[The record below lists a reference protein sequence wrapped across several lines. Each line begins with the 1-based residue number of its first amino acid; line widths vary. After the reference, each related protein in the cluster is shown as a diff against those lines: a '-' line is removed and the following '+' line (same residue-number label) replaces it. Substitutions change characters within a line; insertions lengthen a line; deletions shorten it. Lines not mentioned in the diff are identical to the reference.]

1 MQQAY
6 GKCGALSISFSPM
19 KPFIS
24 FDGTNVV
31 VQTNDMT
38 QVGSSKVTMTASLVD
53 YPTVMV
59 ASVSFNVIIA
69 SPRTLTKL

>member
-1 MQQAY
+1 
-6 GKCGALSISFSPM
+6 M

-53 YPTVMV
+53 YPSVMA

-69 SPRTLTKL
+69 SPCTLTKL